1 MGKQNKRKA
10 RRRDAWLDD
19 PLAVANEGVR
29 AAERQLL
36 EARQR
41 AATAAASRNGHK
53 PPAAPEEQAEE
64 FFNRPGDFYIA
75 QFEIPQTTTGGPIRA
90 QCVVKADE
98 AQRDYLVEV
107 MRQIRG
113 AFGENARISL
123 SRARQQQQRV
133 VARGTDGGI
142 GAAHRAAAEA
152 VRRRN
157 EQLLANNRV
166 TPPEPSAS
174 LWDLENAAADML
186 APAVGPPAE
195 VTAEVCKAH
204 RDPDCKRCDDTV
216 DDLWVHPRDL
226 TREELQEQ
234 LPGMTRAEVAEELGV
249 DPADIGGEFKHTDD
263 IEIEQLAAELGLS
276 PLDLQPIEMRG
287 GGRVY
292 AVKPRQL
299 PPPPGRHAR
308 PEQESGDDSERGL

>member
-19 PLAVANEGVR
+19 PLAVANEDVR
-29 AAERQLL
+29 AAERHLL

-41 AATAAASRNGHK
+41 AAVAAAARNGRK
-53 PPAAPEEQAEE
+53 PPAAPEDQAEE

-75 QFEIPQTTTGGPIRA
+75 QFEIPQSTTGGPIRA

-98 AQRDYLVEV
+98 AQRDYLIEV

-123 SRARQQQQRV
+123 SRAQQQQQRV

-142 GAAHRAAAEA
+142 SAAHRAAAEA

-157 EQLLANNRV
+157 EQLSGGITGRLA
-166 TPPEPSAS
+166 SAATS

-186 APAVGPPAE
+186 APAE
-195 VTAEVCKAH
+195 LTAEVCKAH

-216 DDLWVHPRDL
+216 DDLWIHPRDL
-226 TREELQEQ
+226 SREELQEQ